1 MVNVPHLVVQAFFQ
15 LVRKHGVIFQT
26 MHYGFTLSG
35 HIDSINNL
43 CAEVDS
49 HFLCQIQHQS
59 TASPT
64 PRPIEGAGH
73 VERPMAPSGIAPP
86 PGMPAHVF
94 PTPFSAPS
102 SFGPRSDPTLPLTFG
117 ASSPATGHISGHT
130 GTIPTSGHPATPGY
144 GPAPTSTPQPSVPST
159 ARPAAGTFHDLLSSP
174 TDHLPSPIVRY
185 EPNDHASK
193 DLDNLSLDD
202 TLTSSVPSTKSPSSP
217 LSADVSPA
225 ESPKVFTGLDP
236 DALALVQKLPEG
248 DIPGVEYRAREG
260 SVHIQ
265 LEGESEVEEAI
276 TKFQD
281 VYKKVFAHDSRFRAE
296 NVAVPLTCSKEAV
309 KAEIDRFEQIY
320 LSTAF
325 VLDEKKRVVRV
336 ISQARQFD
344 QAKKFLEEALQK
356 LPIGSV
362 APDAMADQIAINF
375 SDNRTLTLKRGDIVN
390 EKANILVNAANGSLI
405 HGSGVAGALNEASRG
420 ELQKHCN
427 KYMETKRKWK
437 EIPVG
442 EVAVTHAGG
451 KLACDLVIHAVGP
464 DSYDHSK
471 AQCEHLVKQ
480 VICNT
485 LKAAEKYNATSI
497 VLPAISCGVFDVS
510 KDLVAR
516 CIIDTILGFK
526 YTKPSPILSD
536 IRIVI
541 LDGPTHSCF
550 AHYLE
555 QRAQPHRKGPGKG
568 ATYSH
573 TVDPPKALK
582 NTEEKPLALE
592 GGLRAIHCASTQIY
606 VVIFFSRS
614 KPLLG

>member
-15 LVRKHGVIFQT
+15 LAQKHGVIFQT

-43 CAEVDS
+43 RAEVDS
-49 HFLCQIQHQS
+49 HLLCQMQHQS
-59 TASPT
+59 AASPT
-64 PRPIEGAGH
+64 PRPIGH
-73 VERPMAPSGIAPP
+73 VGRPMAPSGIAPP

-130 GTIPTSGHPATPGY
+130 GTIPTGGHPATPGY

-281 VYKKVFAHDSRFRAE
+281 VYKKVFAHDSSFRAE

-309 KAEIDRFEQIY
+309 KAEIDRFEQRY

-344 QAKKFLEEALQK
+344 QAKQFLEEALQK
-356 LPIGSV
+356 LPKASV
-362 APDAMADQIAINF
+362 AASDAVAGPTVIKF
-375 SDNRTLTLKRGDIVN
+375 SHNRTLTLKKGDIVK
-390 EKANILVNAANGSLI
+390 EKADILVNAANGGLL
-405 HGSGVAGALNEASRG
+405 HGSGVAGALNAASRG
-420 ELQKHCN
+420 ELQRHCD
-427 KYMETKRKWK
+427 KYMRERRGK
-437 EIPVG
+437 EVPVG
-442 EVAVTHAGG
+442 EAAVTQGGG
-451 KLACDLVIHAVGP
+451 KLACKHVIHVVGP
-464 DSYDHSK
+464 DGYKHST
-471 AQCEHLVKQ
+471 AQCEHLVQ
-480 VICNT
+480 QAVRNT
-485 LKAAEKYNATSI
+485 LKVAERLNVTSI
-497 VLPAISCGVFDVS
+497 VLPAISCGIFGVS

-516 CIIDTILGFK
+516 CVIDTILGYN

-550 AHYLE
+550 ARHFE
-555 QRAQPHRKGPGKG
+555 QKAQGQGRSASHSSTTSWKKGILISCVVFHLFTPFIGETGKVHVENFMI
-568 ATYSH
+568 S
-573 TVDPPKALK
+573 
-582 NTEEKPLALE
+582 
-592 GGLRAIHCASTQIY
+592 
-606 VVIFFSRS
+606 
-614 KPLLG
+614 